1 MTKGETT
8 TQENLLQTQFELESE
23 NERLHDAIE
32 KIRAEISD
40 LKGTF
45 PNEYY
50 LAIIDKYRKETE
62 QCLTKP
68 ITNP

>member
-32 KIRAEISD
+32 KIRAEVQSNRDEWI
-40 LKGTF
+40 KGLD
-45 PNEYY
+45 PEWHEYNRC
-50 LAIIDKYRKETE
+50 LGIIDKYRKE
-62 QCLTKP
+62 QK
-68 ITNP
+68 

>member
-1 MTKGETT
+1 MIKGETT
-8 TQENLLQTQFELESE
+8 TQENLLKTQFELESE

-32 KIRAEISD
+32 KIRSEISE

-50 LAIIDKYRKETE
+50 LSIIDKYTKE
-62 QCLTKP
+62 QK
-68 ITNP
+68 